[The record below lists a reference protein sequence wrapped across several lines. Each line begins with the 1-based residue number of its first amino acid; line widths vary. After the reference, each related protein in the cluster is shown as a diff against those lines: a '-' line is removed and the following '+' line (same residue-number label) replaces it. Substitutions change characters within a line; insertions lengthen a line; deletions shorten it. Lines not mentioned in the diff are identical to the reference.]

1 MGTKNRDEEEFN
13 NLVDRRWI
21 KTFLTGVAIFF
32 VGAFLIFHN
41 TKISLSTQLKDL
53 IGFEPSFGI
62 TLIPMIIGVLLLLF
76 NEKSFWGWFLVA
88 SGLIIILIAI
98 LMGAQIT
105 LKTFGTLKINIL
117 YGIEVIGLIIALKG
131 MFGKYK

>member
-1 MGTKNRDEEEFN
+1 MGTKNRDEEDFN

>member
-1 MGTKNRDEEEFN
+1 MGTNNKDEEDFN

-41 TKISLSTQLKDL
+41 TKISSSAVLKDI

-62 TLIPMIIGVLLLLF
+62 TLIPMIIGVLLLFF
-76 NEKSFWGWFLVA
+76 NEKSFLGWFLVA

-117 YGIEVIGLIIALKG
+117 YGIEVLGLIIALKG